1 MMVFAFFLLALL
13 ALMFVVAP
21 ALLRS
26 FRGTGI
32 RHSEQ
37 AQASSRAW
45 YEERL
50 QAVEQDVLDE
60 EDKTQLAEE
69 LAAVLLAEYP
79 QVNDNTADANEAA
92 SEIPGGESK
101 HHHLP
106 STLRKPANILLFS
119 GALLVALALGVYTQ
133 LGSYGAS
140 KIQGAQVVLAL
151 SPEND
156 SAELQS
162 WQIVLNAWLA
172 DQPDDAPSW
181 YLLGHAHLKLG
192 EFSQAERAFGQ
203 AHVFAES
210 DVLVKLYWLQS
221 RYLSK
226 QGALDALSKQLA
238 EEILVV
244 NPNNQQVLEMLAVA
258 AIAEGDAAAAITM
271 LNRTLNTV
279 AQRDRV
285 RATVDAIA
293 ALRTSNV
300 LLTNAHALQV
310 AVNVAD
316 GVKANPHDTVF
327 VVARPVGGGMPYA
340 VVRRPSWLL
349 PFSVTLDDL
358 VSMSPARP
366 ISQADT
372 VEVLV
377 RLSATGTAEANP
389 NDWRWLSE
397 PIALASASDEASS
410 SSPRN
415 LNAVLSPPD

>member
-92 SEIPGGESK
+92 SEISSGEST

-221 RYLSK
+221 RYLSQ

-238 EEILVV
+238 EEILAV

-279 AQRDRV
+279 AQPDRV

-300 LLTNAHALQV
+300 LYTNAHALQV

-397 PIALASASDEASS
+397 PIALAKASDEASS
-410 SSPRN
+410 SSLRN

>member
-92 SEIPGGESK
+92 SEISSGEST
-101 HHHLP
+101 HHDLP
-106 STLRKPANILLFS
+106 STLRKPANILLVS

-221 RYLSK
+221 RYLSQ

-238 EEILVV
+238 EEILAV

-279 AQRDRV
+279 AQPDRV
-285 RATVDAIA
+285 RATVDAIE

>member
-21 ALLRS
+21 APLRS

-92 SEIPGGESK
+92 SEIPRGEST

-221 RYLSK
+221 RYLSQ

-238 EEILVV
+238 EEILAV

-279 AQRDRV
+279 AQPDRV

-293 ALRTSNV
+293 SLRTSNV

-377 RLSATGTAEANP
+377 RLSATGTADANP

>member
-92 SEIPGGESK
+92 SEIPRGESI

-172 DQPDDAPSW
+172 DQSDDAPSW

-221 RYLSK
+221 RYLSQ

-238 EEILVV
+238 EEILAV

-279 AQRDRV
+279 AQPDRV
-285 RATVDAIA
+285 RATVDAIE

>member
-92 SEIPGGESK
+92 SEISSGEST
-101 HHHLP
+101 HHDLP
-106 STLRKPANILLFS
+106 STLRKPANILLVS

-162 WQIVLNAWLA
+162 WQIALNAWLA

-221 RYLSK
+221 RYLSQ

-238 EEILVV
+238 EEILAV

-279 AQRDRV
+279 AQPDRV

-377 RLSATGTAEANP
+377 RLSAAGTAEANP

-397 PIALASASDEASS
+397 PIALAKASDEASS
-410 SSPRN
+410 SSLRN